1 MIIKCNTTHL
11 TAQWKLCPGESIW
24 CSPSRLWID
33 NAFRFLTALICK
45 NSMSNSLSTIHPIF
59 GKSPIHKNIWRLT
72 HLRAHSHPLTLCSPS
87 RLWIDFGFS
96 QICKITWATLYR
108 RRIQYLADRTRSTRI
123 PTLPQLNKWCETF
136 PLYYYLPAL
145 GMVWNTNWCKIQHC
159 WCLCQRLIMYLVQW
173 SSIFAKKKTWQQILF
188 RFQTKFWSV
197 IHKPYLAGVPAP
209 VWGEARCFSFFSR
222 RFMMLAHVVPQRSS
236 RCFHTSGTLEG
247 RVLLIDGPLWS
258 SQQMNRV
265 IRREVIRLTGA
276 ILDSPICPTVQL
288 LWGALLLRSPSLWA
302 APFFL
307 VSV

>member
-1 MIIKCNTTHL
+1 
-11 TAQWKLCPGESIW
+11 
-24 CSPSRLWID
+24 
-33 NAFRFLTALICK
+33 
-45 NSMSNSLSTIHPIF
+45 
-59 GKSPIHKNIWRLT
+59 
-72 HLRAHSHPLTLCSPS
+72 
-87 RLWIDFGFS
+87 
-96 QICKITWATLYR
+96 
-108 RRIQYLADRTRSTRI
+108 
-123 PTLPQLNKWCETF
+123 
-136 PLYYYLPAL
+136 
-145 GMVWNTNWCKIQHC
+145 MVWNTNWCKIQHC

-173 SSIFAKKKTWQQILF
+173 SSIFAKKTWQQILF

>member
-1 MIIKCNTTHL
+1 MKQSPTRTTTWKTRKQSTYVVYIIIIKCNTTHL

-45 NSMSNSLSTIHPIF
+45 NSMSNSLSTTHPIF

-96 QICKITWATLYR
+96 QICKIPWATLYR

-173 SSIFAKKKTWQQILF
+173 SSIFAKKRLDNKYYLGFKLSFGLSSTNHIWQEYQHL
-188 RFQTKFWSV
+188 
-197 IHKPYLAGVPAP
+197 Y
-209 VWGEARCFSFFSR
+209 EARQGASASFHGVSWCLHMWFLNALPDVSTQVAPWKAECSLL
-222 RFMMLAHVVPQRSS
+222 MAPSEAVSKWIESS
-236 RCFHTSGTLEG
+236 GG
-247 RVLLIDGPLWS
+247 RW
-258 SQQMNRV
+258 
-265 IRREVIRLTGA
+265 
-276 ILDSPICPTVQL
+276 
-288 LWGALLLRSPSLWA
+288 
-302 APFFL
+302 
-307 VSV
+307 